1 MKNRRNVYA
10 GLDSKEDN
18 SENAR
23 RGLECMISYDEDAL
37 RVWNL

>member
-23 RGLECMISYDEDAL
+23 RGLECMIYDEDAL
-37 RVWNL
+37 RV